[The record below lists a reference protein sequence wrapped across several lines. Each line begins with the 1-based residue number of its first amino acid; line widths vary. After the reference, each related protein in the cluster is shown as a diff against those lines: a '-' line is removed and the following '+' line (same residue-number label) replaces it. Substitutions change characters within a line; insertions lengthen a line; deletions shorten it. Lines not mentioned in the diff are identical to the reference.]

1 MKIRDLMLAGLMA
14 HGALCWA
21 QVRSYTAAEIAGPNL
36 PAQKIGPNDLIAV
49 SVYDAPELTRT
60 VRVSSDGFMRLP
72 MLSTR
77 VKAQGLLPAELEA
90 QVATALSNEGILVS
104 PVVTVTIMEYHSRP
118 ISIVGAVKRPLTYQA
133 TGPTTLLDALTR
145 AEGLSPDAGPEI
157 LVSRAQP
164 GEGGTQATLVQRIPL
179 RGLID
184 EADPELNVRL
194 TGGEEIRVPEVGKIF
209 VMGNIRKPG
218 VFPVQDASGSSVLKI
233 LALAEGLMPFS
244 GKIAYIY
251 RQEPGTSSKNE
262 IPIELAKI
270 MERKAKDVPLSAND
284 ILYIPDNK
292 GRRLAA
298 TTIDRITGFG
308 SATASGLLIWRR

>member
-1 MKIRDLMLAGLMA
+1 MKTCLLTILAVITIAGPSR
-14 HGALCWA
+14 A
-21 QVRSYTAAEIAGPNL
+21 QVRSFTNNEIAGPNL
-36 PAQKIGPNDLIAV
+36 PAQKIGLNDLIAV

-60 VRVSSDGFMRLP
+60 LRVGSDGYVRLP
-72 MLSTR
+72 MMQTR
-77 VKAQGLLPAELEA
+77 VKVHGLLPAEVEA
-90 QVATALSNEGILVS
+90 AITAALAQEGILVS
-104 PVVTVTIMEYHSRP
+104 PVVTVTMVEYHSRP
-118 ISIVGAVKRPLTYQA
+118 INIVGAVRKPLTYQA

-145 AEGLSPDAGPEI
+145 AEGLTADAGPEI
-157 LVSRAQP
+157 LVSRVQP
-164 GEGGTQATLVQRIPL
+164 GESGAQATLVQRIAV

-194 TGGEEIRVPEVGKIF
+194 NGGEEIRVPEVGKVF
-209 VMGNIRKPG
+209 VMGNIRRPG
-218 VFPVQDASGSSVLKI
+218 AFPVQDASGSSVLKI

-251 RQEPGTSSKNE
+251 RQEPGTASKNE

-270 MERKAKDVPLSAND
+270 IDRKAKDVPLAAND

-298 TTIDRITGFG
+298 TTFDRITGFG